1 MDRLPDEA
9 TLLAECD
16 VDTYRAS
23 GPGGQKRNKTE
34 SAVRL
39 RHRPS
44 GLSVIAEE
52 SRSQH
57 ENRARA
63 LRRLRQML
71 ALRLRQP
78 VADEGVPAAVQACI
92 DKRGRLDV
100 GRRDARYLPAAAAV
114 LDVLVASNGSAA
126 DAAKRLGITTG
137 NLSGFLTG
145 DDDLMLEANR
155 IRAGLGLRPL
165 RRN

>member
-1 MDRLPDEA
+1 MDRLPDNA

-34 SAVRL
+34 SAIRL

-52 SRSQH
+52 SRSQA

-63 LRRLRQML
+63 LKRLREAL

-78 VADEGVPAAVQACI
+78 LSEEGVPAAIRACI
-92 DKRGRLDV
+92 DKRGRLAV
-100 GRRDARYLPAAAAV
+100 GRRDARYLPAAAIV
-114 LDVLVASNGSAA
+114 LDVLVLLKGSVADTAS
-126 DAAKRLGITTG
+126 RLGITTG
-137 NLSGFLTG
+137 NLSAFLTA
-145 DDDLMLEANR
+145 DDALLAEANR
-155 IRAGLGLRPL
+155 IRAGFNLKPL
-165 RRN
+165 RKD